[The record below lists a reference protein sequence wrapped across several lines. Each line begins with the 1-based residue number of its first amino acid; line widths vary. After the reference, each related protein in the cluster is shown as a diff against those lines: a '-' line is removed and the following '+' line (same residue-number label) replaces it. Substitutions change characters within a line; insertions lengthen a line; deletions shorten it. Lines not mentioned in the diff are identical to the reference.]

1 MSATAMADGDERQ
14 GDGTLSFIY
23 GLRLGYG
30 SVYGEGRKRALCA
43 QMELVQAFLI
53 GYTVPIRNYHGTG
66 DKANAAIRL
75 HYCEE

>member
-23 GLRLGYG
+23 GLRPGYS
-30 SVYGEGRKRALCA
+30 SVYREWQKRTLCA

-53 GYTVPIRNYHGTG
+53 GYTVPIQNYHGTG